1 MWYLAGYN
9 AQRLSIKTPFYI
21 CMDHVVFYSISAYLF
36 PKRQIVDSSK
46 LREFADDNFKFGE
59 NDGKFFK
66 WLENT
71 MGKGEIARYEQFLL
85 FPRCFQKICLAGT

>member
-1 MWYLAGYN
+1 
-9 AQRLSIKTPFYI
+9 
-21 CMDHVVFYSISAYLF
+21 MDHVVFYSISAYLF

-46 LREFADDNFKFGE
+46 LREFSDDNFKFGE

-71 MGKGEIARYEQFLL
+71 VGKGEIARHEQFSP
-85 FPRCFQKICLAGT
+85 FPTVFSKDLSCRHVKTRTC